1 MATAS
6 CNGVATANGIHWWAM
21 KMALAMGAGAMAHP
35 IFQPVTEKVL
45 PALPSV
51 TVRSH
56 MPGSVAMRTCSTGR
70 VAVG

>member
-1 MATAS
+1 MAS
-6 CNGVATANGIHWWAM
+6 WSGVATVKGIHWWAIR
-21 KMALAMGAGAMAHP
+21 MAWAMGLGVMAQP

-56 MPGSVAMRTCSTGR
+56 MPGSVAMRTCSTGLS
-70 VAVG
+70 ASP